1 MTVDPNE
8 AAALLKDIAVVER
21 RTREALFYAGSS
33 TIFVMWGILVASG
46 YGLSELYPR
55 SAMVVWLG
63 VTATG
68 CAATASIIAIRRRAR
83 PQEARDWRLIWAMAA
98 LAAFGTAWSYLL
110 GPVVPRSLMYAFQP
124 TLFLLGIILAGLWL
138 GRFFVILG
146 IVGIALIAVGY
157 LQSEPWLR
165 LWMAAVESGTLILGG
180 IWLGRSGVAR

>member
-1 MTVDPNE
+1 MHQMADVMAWMLERASAPNPKF
-8 AAALLKDIAVVER
+8 AHI
-21 RTREALFYAGSS
+21 
-33 TIFVMWGILVASG
+33 
-46 YGLSELYPR
+46 
-55 SAMVVWLG
+55 
-63 VTATG
+63 
-68 CAATASIIAIRRRAR
+68 
-83 PQEARDWRLIWAMAA
+83 
-98 LAAFGTAWSYLL
+98 
-110 GPVVPRSLMYAFQP
+110 VPRSLMYAFQP